1 MQSLKK
7 KLSVSSY
14 MKLLSGLSCLYT
26 ELERYVDF
34 LEGFADVLAYNIVGF
49 YGISTLSCS

>member
-1 MQSLKK
+1 
-7 KLSVSSY
+7 